1 MKGVCMVEK
10 RMVLTESQEKTYETI
25 RKFIEEKAI
34 SPTTREI
41 AEMLDITAA
50 SVHEQLVRLEKKG
63 LISKK
68 PRIARSIR
76 LTEESDEKI
85 PSGTSR
91 SSLVRVPVLGR
102 IAAGNPV
109 FAHEE
114 YGEEIFIDE
123 SNIGKGRFFA
133 LEVQGDSMIE
143 ADINNGDLVVV
154 KKQPVADKGEIIAAL
169 IDDEATV
176 KRLEMLDDKIVL
188 KPENRKYT
196 PIDVTYRDDFRI
208 LGVVVSVISSSK

>member
-1 MKGVCMVEK
+1 MAEK
-10 RMVLTESQEKTYETI
+10 RTVLTESQEKTYDAITE
-25 RKFIEEKAI
+25 FMEKRRM

-41 AEMLDITAA
+41 AEMLNITAA

-63 LISKK
+63 LISRE
-68 PRIARSIR
+68 PRIARSIK
-76 LTEESDEKI
+76 LKKDGIEKI
-85 PSGTSR
+85 SSGVPK

-114 YGEEIFIDE
+114 YGDEIFIDE

-169 IDDEATV
+169 IEDDATV
-176 KRLEMLDDKIVL
+176 KRLEVLDDKIIL

-208 LGVVVSVISSSK
+208 LGVVVSVISSSR